1 MPAMNRL
8 PRRSSVEGALVSC
21 MGPAMPH
28 IMARMRGGRPWLA
41 SYPSDVPRSIA
52 PLPAESVLGVL
63 DSAAGRFPDRP
74 AIAWFGKH
82 LSYRQLLREVE
93 LCSAML
99 AGLGVRKGD
108 RVALIMPNSPPFTIA
123 FYACMRIGA
132 VAVGNNP
139 VYTAR
144 EMEHQLRDAEVNVV
158 LVADLMYADFA
169 DVFTAV
175 GIEHVVVTRLN
186 DYMPGLKKFLAPA
199 LKFKK
204 QQRAVGKP
212 WPPVPKDAAV
222 RRWHEEMAS
231 AGPIPAVA
239 TIQAA
244 EDLAVL
250 IYTGGTTGIAKGAM
264 LSHANLTANA
274 RQAWA
279 WITTIEEGQDAVL
292 AALAF
297 FHSYG
302 LLAMVLTG
310 LIAAKLVPVPTPRDI
325 HLILEISQEEKPTF
339 FPGVPRL
346 YVAINEFPDVHT
358 FDLKSVKAC
367 VSGAAPLPQAVAKRF
382 AEVSDGAVLVEGYGL
397 TECSPVT
404 HVNPLDGRGRPGSIG
419 MPIPDT
425 DVRIISLDDP
435 DKEMPQGEP
444 GELCIKGPQVMLG
457 YWGRPEETALA
468 IRNGWFHTGDVAVM
482 EPDGF
487 FRILDRLK
495 DMVLVSGFNVYPNE
509 VEDVLYHHPAIS
521 KCAVIGVPDDR
532 TGERVK
538 AFVVLKDGRQLT
550 AEELIA
556 WAKDPAQG
564 LTGYRVPKEIESRD
578 TLPETLVGKVL
589 RRVLQDEE
597 RTKREAATA
606 AP

>member
-1 MPAMNRL
+1 MNRL
-8 PRRSSVEGALVSC
+8 PVRASVWGAFVPC
-21 MGPAMPH
+21 RVVAMTH
-28 IMARMRGGRPWLA
+28 IMPRMSDERPWLPT
-41 SYPSDVPRSIA
+41 YPADVPRSID
-52 PLPAESVLGVL
+52 PYPSESVFGLL
-63 DSAAGRFPDRP
+63 ESAAGRFPDRP

-82 LSYRQLLREVE
+82 LSYRQLLHEVE

-99 AGLGVRKGD
+99 AGLGIRKGD

-144 EMEHQLRDAEVNVV
+144 EMEHQLRDADVNVV
-158 LVADLMYADFA
+158 LAADLMYADFA
-169 DVFTAV
+169 EVFTSV

-186 DYMPGLKKFLAPA
+186 DYMPGLKKLLAPA

-204 QQRAVGKP
+204 QQRAAGKP
-212 WPPVPKDAAV
+212 WPPVPKDAKV
-222 RRWHEEMAS
+222 RRWHKEMAS
-231 AGPIPAVA
+231 AGPIPPVA
-239 TIQAA
+239 TVQPH
-244 EDLAVL
+244 EDTAVL

-264 LSHANLTANA
+264 LSHANLAANA

-279 WITTIEEGQDAVL
+279 WITTIEEGHDA
-292 AALAF
+292 
-297 FHSYG
+297 
-302 LLAMVLTG
+302 VLTG
-310 LIAAKLVPVPTPRDI
+310 LIAAKLVPVPNPRDI

-346 YVAINEFPDVHT
+346 YVAINEFPDVQT

-367 VSGAAPLPQAVAKRF
+367 VSGAAPLPQAAAKRF

-444 GELCIKGPQVMLG
+444 GELC
-457 YWGRPEETALA
+457 
-468 IRNGWFHTGDVAVM
+468 
-482 EPDGF
+482 
-487 FRILDRLK
+487 
-495 DMVLVSGFNVYPNE
+495 
-509 VEDVLYHHPAIS
+509 
-521 KCAVIGVPDDR
+521 
-532 TGERVK
+532 
-538 AFVVLKDGRQLT
+538 
-550 AEELIA
+550 
-556 WAKDPAQG
+556 
-564 LTGYRVPKEIESRD
+564 
-578 TLPETLVGKVL
+578 
-589 RRVLQDEE
+589 
-597 RTKREAATA
+597 
-606 AP
+606 

>member
-1 MPAMNRL
+1 MPDANNPPL
-8 PRRSSVEGALVSC
+8 CGPVAGAFVSC
-21 MGPAMPH
+21 RVVAMPH
-28 IMARMRGGRPWLA
+28 IMPRMSDERPWL
-41 SYPSDVPRSIA
+41 STYPQDVPPSIA
-52 PLPAESVLGVL
+52 PFPDESLFSL
-63 DSAAGRFPDRP
+63 LESAAGRFPDRP
-74 AIAWFGKH
+74 AIAWFGRH
-82 LSYRQLLREVE
+82 LSYRELLHEVE

-186 DYMPGLKKFLAPA
+186 DYMPGLKKLLAPA

-292 AALAF
+292 AALPF

-310 LIAAKLVPVPTPRDI
+310 LIAAKLVPVPNPRDI

-346 YVAINEFPDVHT
+346 YVAINEFPDLQR

-404 HVNPLDGRGRPGSIG
+404 HVNPMDGIRAGGSIG

-425 DVRIISLDDP
+425 DVVMSPLDDLAAAV
-435 DKEMPQGEP
+435 PQGEA
-444 GELCIKGPQVMLG
+444 GELCIRRPQVMLG
-457 YWGRPEETALA
+457 HWPPDAAPALA
-468 IRNGWFHTGDVAVM
+468 PESGWFHTGDVAVM
-482 EPDGF
+482 
-487 FRILDRLK
+487 
-495 DMVLVSGFNVYPNE
+495 
-509 VEDVLYHHPAIS
+509 
-521 KCAVIGVPDDR
+521 
-532 TGERVK
+532 
-538 AFVVLKDGRQLT
+538 
-550 AEELIA
+550 
-556 WAKDPAQG
+556 
-564 LTGYRVPKEIESRD
+564 
-578 TLPETLVGKVL
+578 
-589 RRVLQDEE
+589 
-597 RTKREAATA
+597 
-606 AP
+606 

>member
-1 MPAMNRL
+1 
-8 PRRSSVEGALVSC
+8 
-21 MGPAMPH
+21 
-28 IMARMRGGRPWLA
+28 
-41 SYPSDVPRSIA
+41 
-52 PLPAESVLGVL
+52 
-63 DSAAGRFPDRP
+63 
-74 AIAWFGKH
+74 
-82 LSYRQLLREVE
+82 
-93 LCSAML
+93 
-99 AGLGVRKGD
+99 
-108 RVALIMPNSPPFTIA
+108 
-123 FYACMRIGA
+123 
-132 VAVGNNP
+132 
-139 VYTAR
+139 
-144 EMEHQLRDAEVNVV
+144 
-158 LVADLMYADFA
+158 
-169 DVFTAV
+169 
-175 GIEHVVVTRLN
+175 
-186 DYMPGLKKFLAPA
+186 
-199 LKFKK
+199 
-204 QQRAVGKP
+204 
-212 WPPVPKDAAV
+212 
-222 RRWHEEMAS
+222 
-231 AGPIPAVA
+231 
-239 TIQAA
+239 
-244 EDLAVL
+244 
-250 IYTGGTTGIAKGAM
+250 M
-264 LSHANLTANA
+264 LSHANLAANA

-279 WITTIEEGQDAVL
+279 WITTIEEGHDAVL
-292 AALAF
+292 AALPF

-310 LIAAKLVPVPTPRDI
+310 LIAAKLVPVPNPRDI

-346 YVAINEFPDVHT
+346 YVAINEFPDVQK

-457 YWGRPEETALA
+457 YWRRPEETALA

-487 FRILDRLK
+487 FRIVDRLK

-509 VEDVLYHHPAIS
+509 VEDVLYHHPEIS

-538 AFVVLKDGRQLT
+538 AFVVLKEGRQLT
-550 AEELIA
+550 AEALMN
-556 WAKDPAQG
+556 WCRDPAQG
-564 LTGYRVPKEIESRD
+564 LTGYRAPKEVEFRD
-578 TLPETLVGKVL
+578 ALPETLVGKVL
-589 RRVLQDEE
+589 RRVLVDEE
-597 RTKREAATA
+597 RSKREAATA

>member
-1 MPAMNRL
+1 
-8 PRRSSVEGALVSC
+8 
-21 MGPAMPH
+21 MPH
-28 IMARMRGGRPWLA
+28 IMPRMSGERPWL
-41 SYPSDVPRSIA
+41 STYPADVPHSIA
-52 PLPAESVLGVL
+52 PFPSESVFGLL
-63 DSAAGRFPDRP
+63 ESAATRFPDRP

-82 LSYRQLLREVE
+82 LSYRQLLHEVE
-93 LCSAML
+93 VCSAML
-99 AGLGVRKGD
+99 AGLGIRKGD

-139 VYTAR
+139 VYSAR

-186 DYMPGLKKFLAPA
+186 DYMPGLKKLLAPT

-204 QQRAVGKP
+204 QQRSAGKP
-212 WPPVPKDAAV
+212 WPPVPKDAKV
-222 RRWHEEMAS
+222 RRWHKEFAS
-231 AGPIPAVA
+231 TGPVPPVAAV
-239 TIQAA
+239 QPA
-244 EDLAVL
+244 EDTAVL

-292 AALAF
+292 AALPF

-310 LIAAKLVPVPTPRDI
+310 LIAAKLVPVPNPRDI

-346 YVAINEFPDVHT
+346 YVAINEFPDVQT

-419 MPIPDT
+419 MPVPDT
-425 DVRIISLDDP
+425 EVRIISLDDP

-457 YWGRPEETALA
+457 YWRRPEETALA

-487 FRILDRLK
+487 FRIVDRLK

-521 KCAVIGVPDDR
+521 KAAVIGLPDDR

-538 AFVVLKDGRQLT
+538 AFVVLKEGQELT
-550 AEELIA
+550 AEELIV
-556 WAKDPAQG
+556 WCKDPAQG
-564 LTGYRVPKEIESRD
+564 LTGYRAPKEVEFRD
-578 TLPETLVGKVL
+578 ALPETLVGKVL

-597 RTKREAATA
+597 RSKREAAIA

>member
-1 MPAMNRL
+1 
-8 PRRSSVEGALVSC
+8 
-21 MGPAMPH
+21 
-28 IMARMRGGRPWLA
+28 
-41 SYPSDVPRSIA
+41 
-52 PLPAESVLGVL
+52 
-63 DSAAGRFPDRP
+63 
-74 AIAWFGKH
+74 
-82 LSYRQLLREVE
+82 
-93 LCSAML
+93 
-99 AGLGVRKGD
+99 
-108 RVALIMPNSPPFTIA
+108 
-123 FYACMRIGA
+123 
-132 VAVGNNP
+132 
-139 VYTAR
+139 
-144 EMEHQLRDAEVNVV
+144 
-158 LVADLMYADFA
+158 
-169 DVFTAV
+169 
-175 GIEHVVVTRLN
+175 
-186 DYMPGLKKFLAPA
+186 MPGLKKLLAPM

-204 QQRAVGKP
+204 QQRSAGKP
-212 WPPVPKDAAV
+212 WPPVPKDAKV
-222 RRWHEEMAS
+222 RRWHEELAS
-231 AGPIPAVA
+231 TGPIPPVA
-239 TIQAA
+239 TVHPA
-244 EDLAVL
+244 EDTAVL

-292 AALAF
+292 AALPF

-310 LIAAKLVPVPTPRDI
+310 LIAAKLVPVPNPRDI

-346 YVAINEFPDVHT
+346 YVAINEFPDVQT

-419 MPIPDT
+419 MPVPDT
-425 DVRIISLDDP
+425 EVRIISLDDP

-457 YWGRPEETALA
+457 YWRRPEETALA

-487 FRILDRLK
+487 FRIVDRLK

-521 KCAVIGVPDDR
+521 KAAVIGVPDDR

-538 AFVVLKDGRQLT
+538 AFVVLKEGQQLT
-550 AEELIA
+550 ADELIV
-556 WAKDPAQG
+556 WCKDPAQG
-564 LTGYRVPKEIESRD
+564 LTGYRAPKEVEFRD
-578 TLPETLVGKVL
+578 ALPETLVGKVL

-597 RTKREAATA
+597 RSKREAAIA